1 MQFYTGNISFE
12 LRASTDKHP
21 KENQYIIYGNA
32 SADTLWSRY
41 LAAENG
47 DISGSP
53 KYLFYTSNLKKEK
66 EALLSK
72 FQVRIAAG
80 GIVCN
85 EEKLLIIKRNGVYD
99 IPKGHLEKDEN
110 LETCATREVE
120 EETGV
125 PSKIIAPLIETY
137 HTYLFNGK
145 YVLKHTYW
153 YTMTVAK
160 KSFNEQP
167 QVEEGIEEVLWMNI
181 NDINNIVLINT
192 YKSIKDVIKA
202 FVK

>member
-21 KENQYIIYGNA
+21 KEEQFIIYGNA

-41 LAAENG
+41 LSAENG
-47 DISGSP
+47 DISGAP
-53 KYLFYTSNLKKEK
+53 KYLFYTSNLTKEK
-66 EALLSK
+66 KALLNK

-80 GIVCN
+80 GIVRN
-85 EEKLLIIKRNGVYD
+85 EDKFLIIKRNGVYD
-99 IPKGHLEKDEN
+99 IPKGHLEKDES
-110 LETCATREVE
+110 LEICAIREVE

-125 PSKIIAPLIETY
+125 PSKIENLLIETY
-137 HTYLFNGK
+137 HTYVFKGK

-153 YTMTVAK
+153 YDMHLYKEAFK
-160 KSFNEQP
+160 EQP
-167 QVEEGIEEVLWMNI
+167 QIEEGIEEVIWMTKNE
-181 NDINNIVLINT
+181 INNIVLKNT

-202 FVK
+202 FFK